1 MRKFIGDK
9 AFYKMVLLIAVPVM
23 IQNGLTNFVSLL
35 DNIMVGQIGTEQ
47 MSGVAIVNQLIL
59 VFNVCMF
66 GGMSGVGIFT
76 AQYYGSGDV
85 EGVRHTF
92 RMKVMVAAVL
102 VGIWFFVF
110 GIFGDELIQM
120 FLKGESAG
128 SDAKLTFEYA
138 RNYLHIMMAGLI
150 PFALTQIYG
159 GTQRETGE
167 TVLPMK
173 AGMAA
178 VLVNLILDYG
188 LIFGKLGFPKLGV
201 FGAATATVIARMVE
215 AAVVVAWTHRN
226 TEKNQFIEG
235 VYRSLYVPKTM
246 VKEVIKKGTPLLLNE
261 TLWSGGMAVLVQ
273 CYSIRGLAV
282 VAGINI
288 ATTVSNV
295 FSIVYIAMGSAIAII
310 VGQLLGAGK
319 MEEAVDTDRKLIFFS
334 VASCIGI
341 ALIMAVIAPAF
352 PKIYKTT
359 EEVKHIATYI
369 IWVMA
374 FCMPMYAFMHGT
386 YFTLRSGGKTII
398 TFLFDSFYIWVVDI
412 PAAIL
417 LTRLTDWNVI
427 LVFFL
432 VQMMETIKCVIGYV
446 LVKKGVWLNN
456 MTETVL

>member
-1 MRKFIGDK
+1 
-9 AFYKMVLLIAVPVM
+9 MVLLIAVPIM

-35 DNIMVGQIGTEQ
+35 DNIMLGQIGTNE

-59 VFNVCMF
+59 VFNVCIF

-76 AQYYGSGDV
+76 AQYYGSGDQ

-92 RMKVMVAAVL
+92 RLKVMVAVLL
-102 VGIWFFVF
+102 VGIWFVVF
-110 GIFGDELIQM
+110 GFFGDELIQM
-120 FLKGESAG
+120 FLKGEAAG
-128 SDAKLTFEYA
+128 DDAKLTFEYA
-138 RNYLHIMMAGLI
+138 KDYLHIMMVGLI
-150 PFALTQIYG
+150 PFCFTQIYG

-178 VLVNLILDYG
+178 VVVNLVLDYG
-188 LIFGKLGFPKLGV
+188 LIFGKFGLPQMGV
-201 FGAATATVIARMVE
+201 FGAAIATVIARMIE
-215 AAVVVAWTHRN
+215 ALIVVVWTHRN
-226 TEKNQFIEG
+226 VEKNPFIEG
-235 VYRSLYVPKTM
+235 VYRSLYVPKAM
-246 VKEVIKKGTPLLLNE
+246 VKEVLKKGTPLLLNE
-261 TLWSGGMAVLVQ
+261 TLWSGGMAILVQ

-334 VASCIGI
+334 VASCLGI
-341 ALIMAVIAPAF
+341 ALVMAVIAPFF
-352 PKIYKTT
+352 PQIYKTT
-359 EEVKHIATYI
+359 AEVKWIAKCI

-374 FCMPMYAFMHGT
+374 FCMPMYAFMHAT

-412 PAAIL
+412 PVALL
-417 LTRLTDWNVI
+417 LTRLTDWNVV
-427 LVFFL
+427 LVYFL
-432 VQMMETIKCVIGYV
+432 VQMMETVKCVIGYL

-456 MTETVL
+456 MTKNE